1 MAPGL
6 REVAG
11 REVGE
16 VLGEIGDPKGR
27 LPTNAAVD
35 VQIVTGEKAGA
46 LVVPR
51 ASIVR
56 DGDRRYV
63 YLLENGQARRR
74 EVQVG
79 LTGLTEV
86 EIVSGVK
93 EQDRVILP
101 GSTALSEGLRVRAG
115 GA

>member
-1 MAPGL
+1 M
-6 REVAG
+6 
-11 REVGE
+11 
-16 VLGEIGDPKGR
+16 
-27 LPTNAAVD
+27 
-35 VQIVTGEKAGA
+35 TGEKAGT

-63 YLLENGQARRR
+63 YLLEDGQARRR

-93 EQDRVILP
+93 EKDRVILP
-101 GSTALSEGLRVRAG
+101 GSTALSEGLRVRRR
-115 GA
+115 GASNGARAPDACSTAKSSAWRWSASASTPCRRP